1 MTEAP
6 LVGSRSSFLK
16 PVAPYVFVV
25 RGMGESHEGR
35 EWVVKGPHA
44 SMVIKHP
51 IELLERDILSLLSIY
66 GGMRLSQIWLR
77 CSCHLWEASL
87 ALERLKEKGFVE
99 ERPP

>member
-1 MTEAP
+1 
-6 LVGSRSSFLK
+6 
-16 PVAPYVFVV
+16 
-25 RGMGESHEGR
+25 MGESHEGR

-51 IELLERDILSLLSIY
+51 IELLEREILSLLSVH

-99 ERPP
+99 ESPP